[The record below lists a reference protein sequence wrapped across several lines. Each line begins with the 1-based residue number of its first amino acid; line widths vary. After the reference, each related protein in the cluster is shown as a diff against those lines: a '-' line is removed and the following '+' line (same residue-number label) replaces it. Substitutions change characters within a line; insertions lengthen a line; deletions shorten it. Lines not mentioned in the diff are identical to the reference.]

1 MNLFIQF
8 FAAVFAKFKQ
18 KNPAIAGI
26 IALVLIVAV
35 YTAEQGTALGIFTLP
50 SWAAEAVKT
59 VSLLLLA
66 LNGAHTSQY
75 VGKG

>member
-1 MNLFIQF
+1 MNLFITF

-35 YTAEQGTALGIFTLP
+35 YTAEQGTALGAFTLP
-50 SWAAEAVKT
+50 TWAAEAVKT

-66 LNGAHTSQY
+66 VNGAHTSEFLR
-75 VGKG
+75 K

>member
-18 KNPAIAGI
+18 KNPVVAGI

-50 SWAAEAVKT
+50 SWASEAVKT

>member
-8 FAAVFAKFKQ
+8 FAAMFAKFKQ

-50 SWAAEAVKT
+50 SWAAEAVKS

-75 VGKG
+75 AGKG

>member
-18 KNPAIAGI
+18 KNPAVAGI

-59 VSLLLLA
+59 VSLLILA

>member
-8 FAAVFAKFKQ
+8 FAALFAKFKQ
-18 KNPAIAGI
+18 KNPVVAGI

-35 YTAEQGTALGIFTLP
+35 YTAEQGTALGLFTLP
-50 SWAAEAVKT
+50 SWAAESVKT

-66 LNGAHTSQY
+66 LNGAHTPQAS
-75 VGKG
+75 K